1 MGAGEIPL
9 SGLNHIRAVKPA
21 GRLGPTGYIEPVSH
35 SRDEPTD
42 EPSSTDPT
50 ASHAP
55 AGDDP
60 EAPKSDTADTDPES
74 DTPPHPSPDP
84 STTGP
89 ETGGS
94 ETGSPVE
101 ILNMGTVKSRPML
114 FVLLTCG
121 FLVCLLCVLG
131 TFGVIALLFL
141 NG

>member
-1 MGAGEIPL
+1 M
-9 SGLNHIRAVKPA
+9 
-21 GRLGPTGYIEPVSH
+21 SH